1 MSIIQ
6 AIGQI
11 VSKRN
16 RPFALT
22 RQNIDIGEDAAYEA
36 VLGAPVTLFQKLVSN
51 TSVSGS
57 QGVVSGHIMEEK
69 GTSATITGW
78 DTEDSSKV
86 ATILGSKPGIS
97 ADPTVGDCLEYRII
111 FCQAHSV

>member
-6 AIGQI
+6 AIGHI

-16 RPFALT
+16 RLFALT

-36 VLGAPVTLFQKLVSN
+36 VLGAPVTLFQKSVPN

-78 DTEDSSKV
+78 DTEDSVKV
-86 ATILGSKPGIS
+86 AAILGSKSRIS
-97 ADPTVGDCLEYRII
+97 ADLIVGDC
-111 FCQAHSV
+111 F